1 MGKIIKDTIHA
12 NGIDIGIYTQDFEN
26 EFISLTDIARYK
38 SDDPTAVIQNWM
50 RNRDVIE
57 FLGLWE
63 RLHNPDFKPLE
74 FEGFKKQAGA
84 NAFTMSPKKWIEAT
98 DAIGI
103 VSKAGR
109 YGGTYAHSDIAMSFA
124 TWISPE
130 FQLYIMKDYRR
141 LKTDENSRMSL
152 NWNLNREISKLNYR
166 IHTDAIKE
174 NLIPPELT
182 PAQVAYTYAN
192 EADMLNVVLFG
203 KTAKQWKDE
212 NPTAKGNMRDAATL
226 NQLLVLANL
235 ESYNAVLINQ
245 DKNQKERMELLRM
258 LTVQQLQT
266 LETVSLNN
274 LPKLEVESN
283 KKQVKSDGCKIL
295 ESPETVVNYYDS
307 DFDYYE
313 EEGIRQQVSGA
324 CANIERVLR
333 DKEAIYDIT
342 PREFEELVAEVFSQQ
357 GYNVEI
363 TPATRDGGC
372 DIIATKEI
380 SGIPYMILIEC
391 KKYSARHKVDVQL
404 VRSLLGVQSDR
415 KANKAI
421 LVTSSLFTRD
431 ARQFAERQEH
441 LISLVDINDLM
452 DMMRNAR

>member
-63 RLHNPDFKPLE
+63 RLHNSDFKPLE
-74 FEGFKKQAGA
+74 FEGFRKQAGA

-98 DAIGI
+98 AAIGI

-141 LKTDENSRMSL
+141 LKADENSRLSL

-174 NLIPPELT
+174 NLMPPELT

-203 KTAKQWKDE
+203 KTARQWKDE
-212 NPTAKGNMRDAATL
+212 NPTVKGNMRDVAAL

-245 DKNQKERMELLRM
+245 GKNQKERMELLRQ
-258 LTVQQLQT
+258 LAVQQLQT
-266 LETVSLNN
+266 LGAVGLNS
-274 LPKLEVESN
+274 LPKLGMEMQ
-283 KKQVKSDGCKIL
+283 KK
-295 ESPETVVNYYDS
+295 
-307 DFDYYE
+307 
-313 EEGIRQQVSGA
+313 
-324 CANIERVLR
+324 
-333 DKEAIYDIT
+333 
-342 PREFEELVAEVFSQQ
+342 
-357 GYNVEI
+357 
-363 TPATRDGGC
+363 
-372 DIIATKEI
+372 
-380 SGIPYMILIEC
+380 
-391 KKYSARHKVDVQL
+391 
-404 VRSLLGVQSDR
+404 
-415 KANKAI
+415 
-421 LVTSSLFTRD
+421 
-431 ARQFAERQEH
+431 
-441 LISLVDINDLM
+441 
-452 DMMRNAR
+452 